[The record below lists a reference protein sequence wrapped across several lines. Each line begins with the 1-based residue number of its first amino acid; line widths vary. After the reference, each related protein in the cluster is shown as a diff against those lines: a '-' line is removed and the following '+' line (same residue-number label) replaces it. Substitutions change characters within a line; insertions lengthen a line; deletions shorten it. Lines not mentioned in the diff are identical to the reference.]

1 MPVAAGKGRV
11 GLVAKKVGTHY
22 KSLVGRGGQAMWICI
37 GKRNAQESEALKTT
51 SLLPQH

>member
-22 KSLVGRGGQAMWICI
+22 KSLVGRVGRPCGYV
-37 GKRNAQESEALKTT
+37 QEREECQKAK
-51 SLLPQH
+51 H